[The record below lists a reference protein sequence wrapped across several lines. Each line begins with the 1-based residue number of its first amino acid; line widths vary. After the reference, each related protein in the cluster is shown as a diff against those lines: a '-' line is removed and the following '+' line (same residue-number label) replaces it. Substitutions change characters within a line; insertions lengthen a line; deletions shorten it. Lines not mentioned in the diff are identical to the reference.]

1 MTIQY
6 IATGIIVII
15 LIQLLI
21 QVLKDRTQ
29 LFKLLF
35 WGIFWGIALIFIW
48 LPTNTIDKLGQLFGV
63 GRGIDVLVYLSIIFL
78 FYYIFK
84 QNEKI
89 NKLEKEVTRI
99 VREIAKKKDTGL
111 ELSKEINH
119 YCLQNCL

>member
-21 QVLKDRTQ
+21 QVLKDRAQ

-35 WGIFWGIALIFIW
+35 WGVFWGIALIFIW
-48 LPTNTIDKLGQLFGV
+48 LPTNTIDKVGQLFGV

-84 QNEKI
+84 QSEKI
-89 NKLEKEVTRI
+89 NKLEKEITKL
-99 VREIAKKKDTGL
+99 VRRLAKDETK
-111 ELSKEINH
+111 S
-119 YCLQNCL
+119 

>member
-21 QVLKDRTQ
+21 QVLKDRAQ

-89 NKLEKEVTRI
+89 NKLEKEITKL
-99 VREIAKKKDTGL
+99 VRRLAKDETK
-111 ELSKEINH
+111 S
-119 YCLQNCL
+119 

>member
-48 LPTNTIDKLGQLFGV
+48 LPTNTIDKVGQLFGV

-99 VREIAKKKDTGL
+99 VREIAKKKIRD
-111 ELSKEINH
+111 
-119 YCLQNCL
+119 